1 MKYEFLR
8 PAEVEFEEAARYYN
22 CWQKGLGNR
31 FVKEVRKAISRIT
44 DFPEAWPSVSL
55 GARRC
60 LVNRFPYGI
69 IYQIRD
75 DKILILAVMHLS
87 RKPDYWRNRL

>member
-8 PAEVEFEEAARYYN
+8 PAEDEFEEAVRYYN
-22 CWQKGLGNR
+22 RRQRGLGNR
-31 FVKEVRKAISRIT
+31 FMKEVRKTISRIT
-44 DFPEAWPSVSL
+44 DFPEAWTPVSP

-60 LVNRFPYGI
+60 LADRFPYGI

-87 RKPDYWRNRL
+87 RKPDYRKNRL